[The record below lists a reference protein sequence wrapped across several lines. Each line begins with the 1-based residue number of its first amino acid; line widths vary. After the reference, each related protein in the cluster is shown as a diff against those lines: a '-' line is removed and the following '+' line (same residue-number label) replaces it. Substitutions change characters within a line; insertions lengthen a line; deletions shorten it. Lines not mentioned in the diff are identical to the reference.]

1 MLGIL
6 LIVAFV
12 PWALNRRNIH
22 PLVELRLFKNRNMTV
37 AVIAM
42 MLFAIAFFG
51 ASLLFPLYF
60 IQVRGEDA
68 LGAGLLLA
76 PQGIGAMITMPIA
89 GILAD
94 RIGPG
99 KVVLT
104 GITVITVGMA
114 MFTQIEADT
123 SYVYILSALFI
134 MGLGMGGTMMPI
146 MTAALATLTA
156 HNVARGSTLLNITQ
170 QVAASIGTALFS
182 VILTNELKDSRFVA
196 AGSALAE
203 AGDDQTEVAAIL
215 ERFGISPDQLGVLE
229 QLVTNDMAD
238 AFATVFVVATVL
250 VACCLI
256 PAAFLPR
263 KKVAPVDPTAV
274 MGH

>member
-1 MLGIL
+1 
-6 LIVAFV
+6 
-12 PWALNRRNIH
+12 
-22 PLVELRLFKNRNMTV
+22 
-37 AVIAM
+37 
-42 MLFAIAFFG
+42 
-51 ASLLFPLYF
+51 
-60 IQVRGEDA
+60 
-68 LGAGLLLA
+68 
-76 PQGIGAMITMPIA
+76 MPIA

-94 RIGPG
+94 KIGPG
-99 KVVLT
+99 KIVLA

-114 MFTQIEADT
+114 MFTQIGADT
-123 SYVYILSALFI
+123 SYVYILGALFI

-182 VILTNELKDSRFVA
+182 VILTNQIKGSDTIAQAGALRGA
-196 AGSALAE
+196 AGSDDPSALAR
-203 AGDDQTEVAAIL
+203 AAEGL
-215 ERFGISPDQLGVLE
+215 GIDPASLE
-229 QLVTNDMAD
+229 QLFARATVDLAD
-238 AFATVFVVATVL
+238 SFATVFIVATVL

-263 KKVAPVDPTAV
+263 RKVAPVDPTAM

>member
-1 MLGIL
+1 MG
-6 LIVAFV
+6 VRAV
-12 PWALNRRNIH
+12 GASAAARRAL
-22 PLVELRLFKNRNMTV
+22 VDLRLFKNRNMTV

-42 MLFAIAFFG
+42 SLFAIAFFG

-60 IQVRGEDA
+60 REVRGETA
-68 LGAGLLLA
+68 LEAGLLLA

-114 MFTQIEADT
+114 MFTQVGVET
-123 SYVYILSALFI
+123 SYVYILGALFI

-182 VILTNELKDSRFVA
+182 VILTNEITGSKSAQAYLA
-196 AGSALAE
+196 AESTDGDPSALA
-203 AGDDQTEVAAIL
+203 ALAAKFGLPLDQFQAVLASGQVAL
-215 ERFGISPDQLGVLE
+215 
-229 QLVTNDMAD
+229 AD
-238 AFATVFVVATVL
+238 AFATVFIVATVL

-263 KKVAPVDPTAV
+263 KKVAPVDPAAM

>member
-1 MLGIL
+1 
-6 LIVAFV
+6 
-12 PWALNRRNIH
+12 
-22 PLVELRLFKNRNMTV
+22 
-37 AVIAM
+37 
-42 MLFAIAFFG
+42 
-51 ASLLFPLYF
+51 
-60 IQVRGEDA
+60 
-68 LGAGLLLA
+68 
-76 PQGIGAMITMPIA
+76 MITMPIA

-94 RIGPG
+94 KIGPG
-99 KVVLT
+99 KIVLV

-114 MFTQIEADT
+114 MFTQIGADT
-123 SYVYILSALFI
+123 SYTYILGALFI

-182 VILTNELKDSRFVA
+182 VILTNELKDSKFVS
-196 AGSALAE
+196 AGAALAE
-203 AGDDQTEVAAIL
+203 AGADQGAVAAVL
-215 ERFGISPDQLGVLE
+215 DRFGLSQQQLANLE
-229 QLVTNDMAD
+229 ALVTSDMAD
-238 AFATVFVVATVL
+238 AFATVFIVATVL

-263 KKVAPVDPTAV
+263 KKVAPVDPTAM